1 MNCTRGFFNS
11 PKKSRSKVRSFLF
24 TFVCL
29 NSLFFTGQA
38 LDFSS
43 AENWLVLPGKQPK
56 FVDADVLDS
65 TFIRA
70 VDVFYIFPTL
80 LIDNADPRWNAE
92 MTDIAWKEE
101 ALDKAFRFQGSA
113 WLECGRMFAPYY
125 RQAHLKAYDSIQ
137 GRGREALLFA
147 YQDVRASFIEY
158 LGKYNEGRPFIL
170 AGHSQGCTQL
180 MLLIKE
186 FIDEKPLAKQLIA
199 AYMPGIGLDSNE
211 FRSIPFMTQPNQ
223 VGGFVTW
230 NTMNNQADNDL
241 YPLWYKGKA
250 CINPIS
256 WDLSKSTTRSMHQ
269 GFYYTNEKCYT
280 HVFETELIDGAVC
293 VRNFRLPF
301 KWAVKKYKNLH
312 IGDVNLFWKDIAL
325 NCKERIKVY
334 LAEF

>member
-1 MNCTRGFFNS
+1 MSCTIGFFS
-11 PKKSRSKVRSFLF
+11 SRKKFRSKVRSFLI
-24 TFVCL
+24 TFACI
-29 NSLFFTGQA
+29 NSLFYFSQS
-38 LDFSS
+38 LDFSNP
-43 AENWLVLPGKQPK
+43 ENWLVLPEKSPK
-56 FVDADVLDS
+56 FFNGSSIDS
-65 TFIRA
+65 TYIRS

-80 LIDNADPRWNAE
+80 LLDYTDPRWNAE
-92 MTDIAWKEE
+92 MTDVKWKEE
-101 ALDKAFRFQGSA
+101 ALETAIRYQASA

-125 RQAHLKAYDSIQ
+125 RQAHIRAYDSIQ
-137 GRGREALLFA
+137 GRGRAALLFA
-147 YQDVRASFIEY
+147 YEDIRASFMEY
-158 LGKYNEGRPFIL
+158 LEKYNEGRPFIL

-180 MLLIKE
+180 TLLIKE
-186 FIDEKPLAKQLIA
+186 FIDEKPLSKQLIA

-211 FRSIPFMTQPNQ
+211 FHSIPFMTHANQ

-250 CINPIS
+250 CINPIT

-269 GFYYTNEKCYT
+269 GFYYTNRKCYT

-334 LAEF
+334 LAAI